1 MPIKL
6 NQTLPTNQESTYN
19 NDVKTYSGFYF
30 DTLGTKAAA
39 DSPWTSIAIN
49 ESDGHMLAVS
59 NTAATT
65 GTNALVY
72 SSNGGETWTNI
83 TLTSGTNNWK
93 GITFGAGR
101 FVGVTASGSTTSMRV
116 LYSSGTNQAVPTLTT
131 DFSFATSGI
140 ENNNWEA
147 ITYGNGYFVAV
158 ASSGTNRV
166 MISLNGVI
174 WISINS
180 SIFNNVSWD
189 SIAYSPELRRFVI
202 VSNDGSGRIAY
213 SNFNPSF
220 SSSWFLSS
228 NITSDLVTINFRL
241 NTVIWSSKL
250 KSFIAAGNNG
260 KIISSLDGITWTTV
274 AFNGTN
280 NFQSIIWSQELEL
293 IALIA
298 STGTGTTLAFT
309 GHSLS
314 STDSNIWTARNLL
327 NANTWTTGIWNRKY
341 GSFVILSSN
350 GTTNTRILVSRISG
364 KNHFLEKRYYYD
376 LIENSNLLTFNY
388 YNSSIRTSIGSFFN
402 TFPILSELNN
412 FIFSCDESLP
422 TGITLNSFTGE
433 INGTPTVA
441 QSNKTYKI
449 LATSGS
455 QVIFSNVSIYIS
467 NTMESISNLEYSNDN
482 IIIDLIDEINLYPI
496 INQGTDYTFSYSIIG
511 VSNSNS
517 FPYGI
522 NFNTL
527 NGFISGIPTTVQPN
541 VAYRITVQ
549 NSLNS
554 VQKIINLTVRVLNT
568 VIQGGDLRGDIS
580 TEGEWLGYVSYFYN
594 NPNIIGGKIEKN
606 YFYDN
611 NAKMV
616 FNNILTLATRR
627 IFYKENEILYYKKE
641 LIFTVVG
648 NYTLNILQS
657 LTLNSYTF
665 SFSNATKQLDVN
677 GNTQFIWLVDDLINY
692 FPIKDNIFY
701 ITGINSLNISAPS
714 ALNYTPSTITPFV
727 GSSISSTPV
736 LTNGYSI
743 DYSISPQLPLNY
755 LSINEINGNISG
767 TTLPYSNDITYTI
780 TARNTSGSTSTTFRI
795 RNIYSNSSINTG
807 YNNINNIKKEG
818 FINSSIGSIIN
829 NSFGSYVIESIYYE
843 WSTSGPSFSFI
854 ISGGYFF
861 PEIILKSIK
870 IGLQSDSTKFIVNNS
885 TYNSGTGRGY
895 NYSNYSN
902 YEINNKKYT
911 KWTWNFPGP
920 FQSGIQSISDYGWI
934 LKYIPDN
941 LQEPYNNY
949 ANNWITRNN
958 PTTSFWGNIGNLVY
972 SRELNIF
979 VAFSGTQTTSINSSN
994 PNFKIINSI
1003 DGVNWNYAQSL
1014 EFIDEFNP
1022 NDPQNTSYGF
1032 NCATWSPE
1040 LGIFIA
1046 IGRISGWT
1054 VENQNYDKPFF
1065 IYSSDGINWKKANVA
1080 SNIQLNYFDSIAWS
1094 PELGI
1099 FIIIGVGNNTIISYD
1114 GKNWLA
1120 GTKPV
1125 STGTSNFWSSIIW
1138 SSELNMFV
1146 IAARRFDNLIMYSY
1160 NGIDW
1165 NFSDSLYVSSSAWRS
1180 ITWSP
1185 ELNLFVAISVADNK
1199 IIKSS
1204 NGINW
1209 TISNVTFNG
1218 SKIIW
1223 VSQLNCFIVLDNNNA
1238 KVIISEDAISWT
1250 AYDVSTT
1257 LFSIDFNPELGL
1269 LVAAGG
1275 NTTISNQISNYYYIG
1290 EYASKKINIFIE

>member
-30 DTLGTKAAA
+30 DTLSVKTAT
-39 DSPWTSIAIN
+39 DSPWTSIAVN
-49 ESDGHMLAVS
+49 ENDGHMLAVS

-65 GTNALVY
+65 GTNALLY
-72 SSNGGETWTNI
+72 SNNGGETWANI

-101 FVGVTASGSTTSMRV
+101 FVGVTASGSATSMRV
-116 LYSSGTNQAVPTLTT
+116 LYSSGANQGTPTSTGN
-131 DFSFATSGI
+131 FSFVTSGI

-158 ASSGTNRV
+158 ASSGTNRA
-166 MISLNGVI
+166 MISLNGVT
-174 WISINS
+174 WINIAS
-180 SIFNNVSWD
+180 SIFSNVSWD
-189 SIAYSPELRRFVI
+189 AIAYSPELRRFVI
-202 VSNDGSGRIAY
+202 VSNDGSGKIAY
-213 SNFNPSF
+213 SDFNPSF

-228 NITSDLVTINFRL
+228 NITSNLVTINFGL

-260 KIISSLDGITWTTV
+260 KIISSLDGIIWTTV
-274 AFNGTN
+274 SFSGTN

-314 STDSNIWTARNLL
+314 STDSNIWTARSLL
-327 NANTWTTGIWNRKY
+327 NANTWTCGIWNRKY
-341 GSFVILSSN
+341 GSFSILSST
-350 GTTNTRILVSRISG
+350 GTNTRILVSKISG

-388 YNSSIRTSIGSFFN
+388 YNSSIRASIGVFFN
-402 TFPILSELNN
+402 TFPILSEINN
-412 FIFSCDESLP
+412 FVFSCDESLP
-422 TGITLNSFTGE
+422 NGITLDSITGE
-433 INGTPTVA
+433 INGSPTTA

-455 QVIFSNVSIYIS
+455 QIIFSNVSIYIS
-467 NTMESISNLEYSNDN
+467 NSIETISNLEYSDDN
-482 IIIDLIDEINLYPI
+482 IVTDLIDEINLYPI
-496 INQGTDYTFSYSIIG
+496 INQGTNYTFSYSIIG
-511 VSNSNS
+511 VSNFNS

-541 VAYRITVQ
+541 VAYRVTVQ

-580 TEGEWLGYVSYFYN
+580 TEGQWQGYVSYFYN

-606 YFYDN
+606 YFYN
-611 NAKMV
+611 NDSKMI

-657 LTLNSYTF
+657 LVLNSHTF

-677 GNTQFIWLVDDLINY
+677 GNTQFIWIVDDLINY

-701 ITGINSLNISAPS
+701 ITGINSLNILAPS
-714 ALNYTPSTITPFV
+714 VLNYTPSTVTAFT
-727 GSSISSTPV
+727 GSNISNTPV

-743 DYSISPQLPLNY
+743 DYSISPSLPLNY
-755 LSINEINGNISG
+755 LSINQTNGNIFG

-795 RNIYSNSSINTG
+795 RNIYSNTSMNTG
-807 YNNINNIKKEG
+807 YDSSNNIKKEG
-818 FINSSIGSIIN
+818 FINSSISSIVN

-843 WSTSGPSFSFI
+843 WSTSGPSFLFI
-854 ISGGYFF
+854 ISGAYFF
-861 PEIILKSIK
+861 PETNLKSIK

-911 KWTWNFPGP
+911 KWTWNFPGS
-920 FQSGIQSISDYGWI
+920 FQSGTQSITDYGWI

-949 ANNWITRNN
+949 ENNWITRNN
-958 PTTSFWGNIGNLVY
+958 PTTEPWGSISNLVW
-972 SRELNIF
+972 SAELGIF
-979 VAFSGTQTTSINSSN
+979 VAFHNNTDTYINSAN

-1003 DGVNWNYAQSL
+1003 DGINWNYAQSL
-1014 EFIDEFNP
+1014 EFPDEFNP

-1032 NCATWSPE
+1032 KCATWSPE
-1040 LGIFIA
+1040 LKIFIA
-1046 IGRISGWT
+1046 VGRFSGFT
-1054 VENQNYDKPFF
+1054 VQNQSYDKPFF
-1065 IYSSDGINWKKANVA
+1065 IYSSDGINWKKASVA
-1080 SNIQLNYFDSIAWS
+1080 SNVQLSSFDSVAWS

-1099 FIIIGVGNNTIISYD
+1099 FVVIGFGNNTIISYD
-1114 GKNWLA
+1114 GKNWVA

-1125 STGTSNFWSSIIW
+1125 STGTENFWSSIVW

-1146 IAARRFDNLIMYSY
+1146 IVARRFDNLIMYSY
-1160 NGIDW
+1160 NGVDW
-1165 NFSDSLYVSSSAWRS
+1165 NFSDSLYVSNSAWRS
-1180 ITWSP
+1180 IAWSP
-1185 ELNLFVAISVADNK
+1185 ELNVFVATTVSDNK

-1209 TISNVTFNG
+1209 TISNVTFN
-1218 SKIIW
+1218 SSNIIW
-1223 VSQLNCFIVLDNNNA
+1223 VSKLNCFIALDTNNA
-1238 KVIISEDAISWT
+1238 KVIVSEDAINWT
-1250 AYDVSTT
+1250 AYDVSIT
-1257 LFSIDFNPELGL
+1257 LSSITFSPELGL
-1269 LVAAGG
+1269 LIASGG
-1275 NTTISNQISNYYYIG
+1275 NTIISNQIPNYYLVG
-1290 EYASKKINIFIE
+1290 EYTSKKINIFIE